1 MAGDQGRHKAVV
13 KAEIITLKVEPQ
25 LVEAMRHVPNRS
37 AFIRTAILS
46 ALENAC
52 PLCQGT
58 GVLTP
63 KQKEHWEAFT
73 EDHALQECRQCNEL
87 HLICKSG
94 GKRGRRSAA
103 HKKG

>member
-1 MAGDQGRHKAVV
+1 MAGQGIRGKSAV
-13 KAEIITLKVEPQ
+13 KAEILTLKVEPQ
-25 LVEAMRHVPNRS
+25 LMAALRHVPNRS

-63 KQKEHWEAFT
+63 KQKEHWTAFA

-87 HLICKSG
+87 HLICKSDRRG
-94 GKRGRRSAA
+94 GRGAA
-103 HKKG
+103 HRAKG